1 MIKNQNQAAMD
12 GNSAAAY
19 SAYAFSEV
27 AAIYPITPSSN
38 MADITDRYSVSGKKN
53 IFGSTVEVVEMQSEG
68 GAAGAI
74 HGALSGGAL
83 ATTFT
88 SSQGLLLMI
97 PNMYKMAGELLPS
110 VIHVAAR
117 TVATHALSIFG
128 DHSDIY
134 ACRQTG
140 YSMLCANNPQEAL
153 HFGAIAHLAA
163 IKSHVPFMHFFDGFR
178 TSHEIQKINLLDYND
193 LKNLVDY
200 KELKKFKERA
210 LNPEN
215 PRLGGTAQND
225 DVYFQNREASNVYY
239 QKVPEI
245 IENYMSEI
253 NKLANTNYRPFEYY
267 GNENAE
273 NIIIAMGSVCET
285 IEETIDF

>member
-1 MIKNQNQAAMD
+1 MEEINED
-12 GNSAAAY
+12 
-19 SAYAFSEV
+19 
-27 AAIYPITPSSN
+27 
-38 MADITDRYSVSGKKN
+38 
-53 IFGSTVEVVEMQSEG
+53 
-68 GAAGAI
+68 
-74 HGALSGGAL
+74 
-83 ATTFT
+83 
-88 SSQGLLLMI
+88 LL
-97 PNMYKMAGELLPS
+97 
-110 VIHVAAR
+110 
-117 TVATHALSIFG
+117 
-128 DHSDIY
+128 
-134 ACRQTG
+134 Q
-140 YSMLCANNPQEAL
+140 
-153 HFGAIAHLAA
+153 
-163 IKSHVPFMHFFDGFR
+163 
-178 TSHEIQKINLLDYND
+178 
-193 LKNLVDY
+193 

-285 IEETIDF
+285 IEETIDFLASKGKNSGLIKVRLYRPFSPKHLLVALPKNVRKITVLNWSKRHTIE